1 MREDIKDILKSLNEV
16 VSYAEDCM
24 SSMQVA
30 FINNISLPLEDCKID
45 TEVIKR
51 EEAELKKLIT
61 ETAVHDLDL
70 KPYISVSVHLLK
82 MWENIDKL
90 SNLID
95 KKIRGNVLFS
105 DKAVNET
112 IFLLQRLIEILRPTA
127 DIILARNTF
136 LRMYILESQA
146 SVEKMATGYATL
158 HEDRLI
164 VGECVPVASS
174 LYIKM
179 LDAIKNIAWHTK
191 EIAIKLAG

>member
-95 KKIRGNVLFS
+95 KKIRENILFS

-164 VGECVPVASS
+164 VGECVPAASS
-174 LYIKM
+174 LFIKM

>member
-95 KKIRGNVLFS
+95 KKIRENILFS

-127 DIILARNTF
+127 DIILARNSF

>member
-1 MREDIKDILKSLNEV
+1 MKW
-16 VSYAEDCM
+16 
-24 SSMQVA
+24 
-30 FINNISLPLEDCKID
+30 INNTSLPLEDCKID

-51 EEAELKKLIT
+51 EEAELKKSIT
-61 ETAVHDLDL
+61 ETAVHDFDL

-95 KKIRGNVLFS
+95 KKIRENILFS
-105 DKAVNET
+105 DKAVKET

-164 VGECVPVASS
+164 VGECVPAASS

>member
-95 KKIRGNVLFS
+95 KKIRENILFS